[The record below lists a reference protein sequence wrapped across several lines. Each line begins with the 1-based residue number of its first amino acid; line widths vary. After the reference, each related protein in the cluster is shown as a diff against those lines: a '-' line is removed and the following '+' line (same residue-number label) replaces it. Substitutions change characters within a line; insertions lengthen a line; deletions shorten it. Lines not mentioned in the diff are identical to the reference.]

1 MVQLVGSDIG
11 TREVP
16 GWQDV
21 HVLYFMR
28 SCYGGM
34 THSVEEAALSPA
46 GWGDHARAVRADQRT
61 WNTSLPL
68 KWRDSLTRCASAAWE
83 SR

>member
-1 MVQLVGSDIG
+1 MVQLVGSDIR
-11 TREVP
+11 TREVL

-46 GWGDHARAVRADQRT
+46 EWGDRAHRA
-61 WNTSLPL
+61 S
-68 KWRDSLTRCASAAWE
+68 
-83 SR
+83 

>member
-1 MVQLVGSDIG
+1 MVQLVGSDTR
-11 TREVP
+11 TREVL

-21 HVLYFMR
+21 HVLYFMG

-34 THSVEEAALSPA
+34 THSVEEAALSPPNGA
-46 GWGDHARAVRADQRT
+46 IARAVRADQRT

>member
-1 MVQLVGSDIG
+1 MVQLVGSDTR
-11 TREVP
+11 TREVL

-21 HVLYFMR
+21 HVLYFMG

-46 GWGDHARAVRADQRT
+46 EWGDRAHRA
-61 WNTSLPL
+61 S
-68 KWRDSLTRCASAAWE
+68 
-83 SR
+83 